1 MFDFVV
7 SGYGRI
13 VLDAMFARRAG
24 AGGLFSSSRNGVKG
38 AVSRGLAEVGR

>member
-24 AGGLFSSSRNGVKG
+24 AGGLFSSYRNGVKG
-38 AVSRGLAEVGR
+38 AVLRGLAEVGR